1 MWPWSFTKC
10 NRDIQKQQQISGC
23 NSVNHYDLYEHQG
36 VDFRTG
42 SVKYSFLIGRGAPE
56 IDILEAMPGK
66 GYVSHTSFT
75 MPYLSTS
82 LQVKQFLFNKFFK
95 VFPSRYLP
103 EFRGI
108 VQVKVIGLTKRD
120 IRYGKHNSLTYIHRY
135 QRHLVGTRRV
145 FTTVLIVPSIFSS
158 ME

>member
-1 MWPWSFTKC
+1 MFSELPTYVARARLPSNHNAGHNPPKSCRPGSSENMWPWSFTKC

-36 VDFRTG
+36 VDFRTDF
-42 SVKYSFLIGRGAPE
+42 VKYLFLIGRGAPE

-82 LQVKQFLFNKFFK
+82 LQVKQSLFNIFFK
-95 VFPSRYLP
+95 CISFQVSPGIQRYRPSEGHWP
-103 EFRGI
+103 DKE
-108 VQVKVIGLTKRD
+108 
-120 IRYGKHNSLTYIHRY
+120 
-135 QRHLVGTRRV
+135 RHQ
-145 FTTVLIVPSIFSS
+145 IW
-158 ME
+158 